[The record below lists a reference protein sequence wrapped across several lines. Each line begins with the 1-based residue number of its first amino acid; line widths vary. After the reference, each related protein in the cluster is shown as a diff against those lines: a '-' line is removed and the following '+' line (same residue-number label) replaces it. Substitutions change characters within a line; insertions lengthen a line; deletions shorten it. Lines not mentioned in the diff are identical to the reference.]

1 HSKAMSEI
9 TIFCLVLGDAVSR
22 SFPVDIDKST
32 ISIGHLK
39 ELIKK
44 KKDPYYNNISAD
56 EFELWSVDIPINLEN
71 IDTKINKEKISEYKG
86 VRLLPNAVVETV
98 FPENNKNSIRI
109 LVQPPATTGI
119 AVQSKGLSRLGGLGG
134 TNMKRKEDGLG
145 YEGLDLTHI
154 DNICQR
160 KQTINRLI
168 DDLLKK
174 RIILVRSP
182 PMAGKTSLAQLLEH
196 NILQSDEGKNGL
208 RCVFRISL
216 MWMVKR
222 GMEWTFAEG
231 FKTLMNMEWGEFI
244 QLCRHTDIDVVLIV
258 DEVQLIYK
266 PQNESEPRNGGGIFW
281 DTFKEVKQY
290 LTNLCI
296 VAFASYGHYGAYT
309 SYGDHSV
316 MDISP
321 PSILRKD
328 DTWGFSDV
336 RFTDEEF
343 DDYVYRFC
351 EMRLHMLKKG
361 DIPFLHNYV
370 REITAY
376 HPGLIA
382 FTMDEIYKRFV
393 KRTSELEFGDIFA
406 FLKSYEFYSHLKCIR
421 ATPQVTDMSDE
432 EKKIVD
438 KVLFKKSLKIQ
449 TNRIPYNSRI
459 IKTNVLVDIGKT
471 VDHSTLNF
479 PAPLLMVTYLQD
491 RFGHVT
497 RSISPPSIL
506 RKDDTWGFS
515 DVRFT
520 DEEFDDY
527 VYRFCEMRLHM
538 LKKGDIPFL
547 HNYVRE
553 ITAYHPGLI
562 AFTMDEIYKRFVKR
576 TSELEFGDIFAFLKS
591 YEFYSHLKCIRA
603 TPQVTDMS
611 DEEKKI
617 VDKVLF
623 KKSLKIQTNRIPYNS
638 RIIKTNV
645 LVDIGKT
652 VDHSTLNFPA
662 PLLMVTYLQDRFGH
676 VTRSISPP
684 KTFEDFIKSVFAIM
698 NPKILQNSK
707 GRSKDGRLFERVWQ
721 MEFYR
726 ASLQVLPDDIYPSV
740 DVGKVFRSKGY
751 VDFYIND
758 NRNWAI
764 ELLRD
769 GEKLDQHKERFQKAG
784 IYVPILKHTKRWAII
799 DIRNH
804 KMNAPALEKR
814 EQNEIYV
821 LCSEN
826 FELVQLVYPNG
837 TKEDIRLLG
846 EENLLGYDISEFLD
860 DSMEID

>member
-1 HSKAMSEI
+1 
-9 TIFCLVLGDAVSR
+9 R
-22 SFPVDIDKST
+22 SFPIDIDKST

-44 KKDPYYNNISAD
+44 KKDPYYNNISAVK
-56 EFELWSVDIPINLEN
+56 FELWSVDIPINLEN
-71 IDTKINKEKISEYKG
+71 IDTKIYEEKISEYKG

-98 FPENNKNSIRI
+98 LSENNKNSIRI
-109 LVQPPATTGI
+109 LVQPPATT
-119 AVQSKGLSRLGGLGG
+119 GGLGG

-160 KQTINRLI
+160 KQTINKLI

-196 NILQSDEGKNGL
+196 NILQSDEVKNGL

-216 MWMVKR
+216 MWMIKR

-244 QLCRHTDIDVVLIV
+244 QLCKHSDIGVVLIV

-266 PQNESEPRNGGGIFW
+266 PHNESEPRNGGGIFW

-296 VAFASYGHYGAYT
+296 VAFASYGYYGSYT
-309 SYGDHSV
+309 SYGDHSA

-321 PSILRKD
+321 PSILCKD
-328 DTWGFSDV
+328 NTWDFSDV
-336 RFTDEEF
+336 CFTDEEF
-343 DDYVYRFC
+343 DDYFYRFC

-376 HPGLIA
+376 HPGLIT
-382 FTMDEIYKRFV
+382 FTMDE
-393 KRTSELEFGDIFA
+393 
-406 FLKSYEFYSHLKCIR
+406 CIR
-421 ATPQVTDMSDE
+421 ATPQVIDMSDE

-449 TNRIPYNSRI
+449 TNRTPYNSRI

-471 VDHSTLNF
+471 VGRSTLNF
-479 PAPLLMVTYLQD
+479 PAPLLMATYLQD
-491 RFGHVT
+491 RFGH
-497 RSISPPSIL
+497 I
-506 RKDDTWGFS
+506 
-515 DVRFT
+515 
-520 DEEFDDY
+520 
-527 VYRFCEMRLHM
+527 
-538 LKKGDIPFL
+538 
-547 HNYVRE
+547 
-553 ITAYHPGLI
+553 
-562 AFTMDEIYKRFVKR
+562 
-576 TSELEFGDIFAFLKS
+576 
-591 YEFYSHLKCIRA
+591 
-603 TPQVTDMS
+603 
-611 DEEKKI
+611 
-617 VDKVLF
+617 
-623 KKSLKIQTNRIPYNS
+623 
-638 RIIKTNV
+638 
-645 LVDIGKT
+645 
-652 VDHSTLNFPA
+652 
-662 PLLMVTYLQDRFGH
+662 
-676 VTRSISPP
+676 TRSISPP
-684 KTFEDFIKSVFAIM
+684 KTLEDFIKSVFAIM

-769 GEKLDQHKERFQKAG
+769 GEKLDQHKERFQKVG
-784 IYVPILKHTKRWAII
+784 IYGPILKHTKQWAII
-799 DIRNH
+799 DVRNN
-804 KMNAPALEKR
+804 KMKAPALEKR
-814 EQNEIYV
+814 EQNEIYAFF
-821 LCSEN
+821 SEN
-826 FELVQLVYPNG
+826 FEFVQLVYPNG